1 MIVIINIFME
11 KTDKISINKILV
23 EIKRFKLRIESNL
36 KGVELI
42 IICHDT
48 MKLF

>member
-23 EIKRFKLRIESNL
+23 EIKRFKLRTESNL

-48 MKLF
+48 MQLF